1 VTSGKPG
8 GRRARSAT
16 APRVGLFG
24 KLGSG
29 NIGNDASME
38 AVLGYLKADHPDAIV
53 DAMCAG
59 WRRVTEQYGI
69 QAIPMCWY
77 HKHEQAVS
85 GLPAIALKVLGKG
98 IDVFRTAAWIRRHD
112 AVIVPGMGVLE
123 ASLPL
128 RATEFPYAMFLL
140 CGCSRLFR
148 TKVALVSVGAG
159 TINQRMTRWL
169 FNAAAQF
176 AFYRSYRNTGSR
188 DAMRQRGL
196 DTARDHVYP
205 DLAFALPAPAITPG
219 DPQIVCVGVME
230 YHGSNN
236 DREHADEIRSSYVA
250 GMKRFVRWL
259 VDNDRKVRLI
269 VGDTNGSDDG
279 VVGEILADLRESRP
293 DLDPS
298 SVIAQPVI
306 SFADV
311 MQAMLPAGS
320 VVAIRFHNVLA
331 ALKLCKPTIAIG
343 YSPKH
348 DALMADMGVSRFC
361 QPVYPFDFDL
371 LIQRFAELESSSS
384 QLRED
389 LMERNAVNER
399 LLRDQFAEL
408 SAVLFPD
415 AASARPAEEYEPAR
429 PGLR

>member
-1 VTSGKPG
+1 MTSGKPNRG
-8 GRRARSAT
+8 GRSAA

-38 AVLGYLKADHPDAIV
+38 AVLGYLKADHPDVIV

-59 WRRVTEQYGI
+59 WKNVTGRYGI
-69 QAIPMCWY
+69 PAIPMCWY
-77 HKHEQAVS
+77 HRHDGVS
-85 GLPAIALKVLGKG
+85 GLPAIALKTLGKG
-98 IDVFRTAAWIRRHD
+98 IDVFRTAAWVRRHD

-123 ASLPL
+123 TSLPL
-128 RATEFPYAMFLL
+128 RATEFPYALFLV
-140 CGCSRLFR
+140 CGCSKLFR

-159 TINQRMTRWL
+159 VINQRITRWL
-169 FNAAAQF
+169 FNAAARF
-176 AFYRSYRNTGSR
+176 ASYRSYRSTSSR

-205 DLAFALPAPAITPG
+205 DLAFALPALAIAPG

-230 YHGSNN
+230 YQGSND

-259 VDNDRKVRLI
+259 VDHDRKVRLI
-269 VGDTNGSDDG
+269 VGDTNGSDDR
-279 VVGEILADLRESRP
+279 VVCEILADLRKYRP
-293 DLDPS
+293 DLGPS
-298 SVIAQPVI
+298 SVAAHPVI

-311 MQAMLPAGS
+311 MQAMQPAGS

-331 ALKLCKPTIAIG
+331 ALKLGKPTIAIS
-343 YSPKH
+343 YAPKH
-348 DALMADMGVSRFC
+348 DALMADMGVSSFC
-361 QPVYPFDFDL
+361 QEAHPFDFDL
-371 LIQRFAELESSSS
+371 LIRRFSELESNSAM
-384 QLRED
+384 LRKG

-399 LLRDQFAEL
+399 LLQDQFAEL
-408 SAVLFPD
+408 SAALFPYGE
-415 AASARPAEEYEPAR
+415 SARPSEEYEPAG